1 MKSHY
6 ISRTEVMQILYS
18 NLHRGINGE
27 SAKKIFAD
35 MFESIEKLESVEVEG
50 E

>member
-1 MKSHY
+1 MKSPY

-18 NLHRGINGE
+18 NLIGITKGE
-27 SAKKIFAD
+27 GAMKVFVD
-35 MFESIEKLESVEVEG
+35 TFESIEKLESVGVEK